1 MSRVIDP
8 APPTAAYF
16 PLQARGFRSSA
27 LTRGPWH
34 PEHQHAGPP
43 VALVCRA
50 VEQAAQEHGLTHI
63 SRLTANL
70 IRPVPIG
77 DLVVEV
83 MTDYVGRNAGHFSA
97 HLMAGNKDVG
107 RFTALV
113 QKETQLDLGDQL
125 PGHPLPV
132 IPVNPQDAAESHFPF
147 AGKDIGYG
155 DLVETRTARGTMF
168 NGPCAIWFRLRH
180 PLVQGEQASAYQR
193 VAVAADS
200 GNGISAILDY
210 QEYSFVNSDLTINLL
225 RRPVGEW
232 ICLDARSCFGANG
245 CGLAESSL
253 YDIEGLIGRATQ
265 SLAVRKRSPAGA

>member
-1 MSRVIDP
+1 MSATDRSLPD
-8 APPTAAYF
+8 AAYS
-16 PLQARGFRSSA
+16 PLGGHRFQSSP

-50 VEQAAQEHGLTHI
+50 IEATAREHGLDHL

-77 DLVVEV
+77 ELAVEV

-97 HLMAGNKDVG
+97 HLLAGDKEVG
-107 RFTALV
+107 RFTALA
-113 QKETQLDLGDQL
+113 QRSGEIALPADL
-125 PGHPLPV
+125 PGHPLPR
-132 IPVNPQDAAESHFPF
+132 IALDPSQAPAAHFPF
-147 AGKDIGYG
+147 AGKHVGYG
-155 DLVETRTARGTMF
+155 DLVETRIAAGKMF
-168 NGPCAIWFRLRH
+168 DGPCAIWFRLRH
-180 PLVQGEQASAYQR
+180 PLLAGEAPSVYQR

-210 QEYSFVNSDLTINLL
+210 QAWSFVNSDLTINLL

-232 ICLDARSCFGANG
+232 ICLEARTHLGASG
-245 CGLAESSL
+245 GGLAESAL
-253 YDIEGLIGRATQ
+253 YDTEGLIGRATQ
-265 SLAVRKRSPAGA
+265 NLAVRRR